1 MPVSVLIVIPTYN
14 EVANLPVIVERIR
27 KEAPMADLLIVDD
40 TSPDGTGELADSFA
54 ASDSAIHVLHR
65 KEKDGLGRAYVAGFN
80 WGLSRDYDI
89 IVQMDG
95 DLSHNPSDVPRLVE
109 ALSHADLVLGSRYV
123 PDGGTVNWG
132 VGRQLLSRGGSL
144 YARTILGLPIRD
156 VTGGFKAWKA
166 STLHA
171 VNLTTIRSNGY
182 SFQVEMTYR
191 VANLGLNITEV
202 PIIFADRV
210 DGVSK
215 MSKKIVIEAMLMVWR
230 LRFSNRQQWQKQP

>member
-1 MPVSVLIVIPTYN
+1 VRVSVLIVIPTYN

-27 KEAPMADLLIVDD
+27 KEAPSAHLLIVDD
-40 TSPDGTGELADSFA
+40 TSPDGTGELADKLA
-54 ASDSAIHVLHR
+54 LTDTAIHVLHR
-65 KEKDGLGRAYVAGFN
+65 KDKDGLGRAYVAGFE
-80 WGLSRDYDI
+80 WGLAKSYDVL
-89 IVQMDG
+89 VQMDG
-95 DLSHNPSDVPRLVE
+95 DLSHNPSDVPRLVA
-109 ALSHADLVLGSRYV
+109 ALSEADLVLGSRYV
-123 PDGGTVNWG
+123 TDGGTVNWG

-166 STLHA
+166 ETLRS
-171 VNLTTIRSNGY
+171 VNLNTIRSNRY

-191 VANLGLNITEV
+191 TACLGLRICEV

-230 LRFSNRQQWQKQP
+230 LRFTNKQQWQKQS